1 MSRQPE
7 RRGLGRGLSALLGD
21 IGGDIGGGILGEI
34 AGSGGAAE
42 PDRGA
47 PTPGAGA
54 ARLPVTASIE
64 RLHSNPD
71 QPRRDFP
78 EAELNELASSIR
90 QRGIIQPVIVRP
102 DPTRPGDYQIVAGER
117 RWRAAQRAQLHEI
130 PIVIR
135 DLDDQAVLELAIIEN
150 VQRSDLNA
158 IEEANGY
165 AQLIERFGYT
175 QEKMSDIV
183 GKSRS
188 HVANTMR
195 LLGLPDQVQQMVRGG
210 KLSAGH
216 ARALINAA
224 DPVALAEQAVL
235 RGLTVR
241 QVEELARRA
250 AAPRRKPGARGGPQQ
265 KDADTRILEGDL
277 SAAIGM
283 AVSIEHHPN
292 DGGGEVRIRYRS
304 LDELDRLC
312 RKLT

>member
-7 RRGLGRGLSALLGD
+7 RRGLGRGLSALLGE
-21 IGGDIGGGILGEI
+21 IGETTLP
-34 AGSGGAAE
+34 AA
-42 PDRGA
+42 GA
-47 PTPGAGA
+47 PVPETHIPGTRPPTA
-54 ARLPVTASIE
+54 APIE

-78 EAELNELASSIR
+78 ETELNELASSIR
-90 QRGIIQPVIVRP
+90 QRGIIQPVVVRP
-102 DPTRPGDYQIVAGER
+102 DPNRPGDYQIVAGER
-117 RWRAAQRAQLHEI
+117 RWRAAQRARLHEI
-130 PIVIR
+130 PIVVR
-135 DLDDQAVLELAIIEN
+135 ELDDRAVLELAIIEN
-150 VQRSDLNA
+150 VQRSDLNP

-165 AQLIERFGYT
+165 IQLIERFAYT

-188 HVANTMR
+188 HVANTLR
-195 LLGLPDQVQQMVRGG
+195 LLGLPDQVQQMLRSG

-216 ARALINAA
+216 ARALINAP

-241 QVEELARRA
+241 QVEELARRVA
-250 AAPRRKPGARGGPQQ
+250 AAPRRRTRGSGGPKQ

-277 SAAIGM
+277 SAAISM
-283 AVSIEHHPN
+283 AVSIEHHPT
-292 DGGGEVRIRYRS
+292 DGGGEMRIRYHS

-312 RKLT
+312 RKLTD